1 MVVFFNGACSKCR
14 AAVAILDRQQIPHDL
29 VEDLEAPPDRVALT
43 ALVGQL
49 VDPVDPLVRTQDPAF
64 TDLGLDPA
72 A

>member
-29 VEDLEAPPDRVALT
+29 VEYLEAPPDRVALT
-43 ALVGQL
+43 AL